1 MIPPLALEE
10 SEQPMQQAISKEQL
24 WEKLN
29 LLDPFQQQAVLN
41 LINSL
46 AEAQSAAAKRDKRRL
61 LALSVWSD
69 EDIQRVEEAQ
79 DRINAWQ
86 LPTF

>member
-1 MIPPLALEE
+1 
-10 SEQPMQQAISKEQL
+10 MQQAISKEQL

-29 LLDPFQQQAVLN
+29 LLDPFQQQTVLS

-46 AEAQSAAAKRDKRRL
+46 LQAQPAVGKRDKRQL
-61 LALSVWSD
+61 LTLSVWTD
-69 EDIQRVEEAQ
+69 EDIQRIEETQ

>member
-1 MIPPLALEE
+1 
-10 SEQPMQQAISKEQL
+10 MQQAISKEQL

-29 LLDPFQQQAVLN
+29 LLDPFQQQTVLS
-41 LINSL
+41 LINSWL
-46 AEAQSAAAKRDKRRL
+46 EAQPAAAKRDKRRL

-69 EDIQRVEEAQ
+69 KGIQRIKEAQ